1 MTHNHSPATSNS
13 VLSLFSLL
21 LLPWWGFGPLICLS
35 CSVCMCTHMLAW
47 YPDCSLSLSRMR
59 IALSCVYRSTVKS
72 LKFCI
77 WGEEGVRKQPWTAN
91 LQVNKRPWCL
101 TEEMTLPCLSPKV
114 SLSENIFRLKRMKE
128 LKGYFCIFFS
138 GTSCR
143 KTWQEYVHMGER
155 MKLLGRTTK
164 ESGVTFFLI
173 EVSWLS
179 QIFPVLAQL
188 FSVTFSPYRQKIT
201 LILVF

>member
-128 LKGYFCIFFS
+128 LKGYFCIFFQVQVAGRHGKS
-138 GTSCR
+138 MYIWGKGWNCL
-143 KTWQEYVHMGER
+143 GEPQ
-155 MKLLGRTTK
+155 KSLG
-164 ESGVTFFLI
+164 S
-173 EVSWLS
+173 
-179 QIFPVLAQL
+179 L
-188 FSVTFSPYRQKIT
+188 FSS
-201 LILVF
+201 